1 MNEHDAL
8 DQHIVAGMAI
18 SKFKS
23 EIVAKKIRRKLTKA
37 DTVFLFDPRTN
48 MNLEKEEI
56 ENLDFLDQYEKTEW
70 FLDVAK
76 LVSGDSFGELA
87 LIHDA
92 PRAASIQ
99 TITECFFAT
108 LSKKDFQKVLH
119 RIELKKLQ

>member
-92 PRAASIQ
+92 PRAASI
-99 TITECFFAT
+99 
-108 LSKKDFQKVLH
+108 
-119 RIELKKLQ
+119 

>member
-56 ENLDFLDQYEKTEW
+56 DNLDFLDQYEKTEW

-92 PRAASIQ
+92 PRAASI
-99 TITECFFAT
+99 
-108 LSKKDFQKVLH
+108 
-119 RIELKKLQ
+119 